1 MNHNMLSHRFML
13 WKVWFF
19 LAFVV
24 LACILCLLT
33 TTSAPN
39 QFFRFSTDANAF
51 YVAGK
56 CWAHGYV
63 PYVDF
68 VETKGP
74 ALFLVYAVAYFF
86 TPESTW
92 GIYFLASLALCLTYY
107 QVLRICRCFGLN
119 DWTVFGCVGVMS
131 VFMFDRNQF
140 GGRAENFILPLL
152 TWLYAE
158 IILYLHSNRGMMVL
172 RRLGVTI
179 GLVTGVVLQ
188 FKWNYDVVPLFAL
201 LIIFLIMACRGECRN
216 FMLVFAPRVFL
227 SFVAV
232 LMPYLVYGFLTSSL
246 DEMLDIYFK
255 LSYLTSVSGGEKV
268 HEVLG
273 GNISALVN
281 LFNKLRF
288 FPSQYRLL
296 ARLLLLGVAMYYM
309 YRRFHRMGSSV
320 KNYEYAL
327 LYLLFASAPVVCFL
341 GPFQYYQVTASTFD
355 CFAVVSLFVFLSNYR
370 YASVVV
376 FVLSFLIF
384 FTEQRYVPQFAQNR
398 MKNLVKDSDMRSYE
412 VLSSQIAQVKDGR
425 ILYYD
430 GLPYGLEIGADI
442 MPSCPTW
449 FRLTGSGEKYVH
461 LSDSALDSCNADFVV
476 VNWLSKELKARLEKL
491 GYVKMGEYLEGLECK
506 HTFTVWKKRSIQ

>member
-1 MNHNMLSHRFML
+1 M
-13 WKVWFF
+13 FF
-19 LAFVV
+19 LFFVV
-24 LACILCLLT
+24 LSCTLCLLT

-39 QFFRFSTDANAF
+39 QFFRFSPDANAF

-74 ALFLVYAVAYFF
+74 ALFFVYAVAYFL

-92 GIYFLASLALCLTYY
+92 GIYFLASLALCLTYH

-131 VFMFDRNQF
+131 VFMFDRNQY

-158 IILYLHSNRGMMVL
+158 IILYLHSDRGIMVL

-179 GLVTGVVLQ
+179 GLVLGVVLQ

-201 LIIFLIMACRGECRN
+201 FIVSLIMMCRGEYRN
-216 FMLVFAPRVFL
+216 FMLVFAPRVFC
-227 SFVAV
+227 SFVVV

-246 DEMLDIYFK
+246 DEMVDIYFK
-255 LSYLTSVSGGEKV
+255 LSYLTSVSGGGEV

-273 GNISALVN
+273 VNVSALVN

-309 YRRFHRMGSSV
+309 YRRFHREGSSI

-327 LYLLFASAPVVCFL
+327 LYLLFVSAPVVCFL

-355 CFAVVSLFVFLSNYR
+355 CFAVVALFAFLSNYR
-370 YASVVV
+370 YASVAV
-376 FVLSFLIF
+376 FILSFLIF
-384 FTEQRYVPQFAQNR
+384 FTEKRYVPQFAQNR
-398 MKNLVKDSDMRSYE
+398 MKGLVKDSDMRSYE
-412 VLSSQIAQVKDGR
+412 VLSSQIAQYKGGR

-461 LSDSALDSCNADFVV
+461 LSDLALDSCKADFVV
-476 VNWLSKELKARLEKL
+476 VNWLSRELKDSLEKL